1 MIKFSTVLPDDFDD
15 EILQIIKFI
24 NARNRWDKQK
34 RSLRKELIDLL
45 EASGYLKF
53 TGQVD
58 RYLISRVGESY
69 LYDVPLYKR
78 GVLSGFKG
86 KRIRVVCTASGRYGR
101 GYMAG
106 VVMETPRDRIVTKLV
121 QKYSFPDYVNNHEIV
136 YKSPRFVV
144 FLIDRK
150 ISILSDDASCGY
162 IKIVGWNSILLD
174 GKAGGPIATLYLNA
188 DGTVRGKLTRWVED
202 STFETLKEATAYLAK
217 AYRR

>member
-1 MIKFSTVLPDDFDD
+1 MIKFSTVLADDFDD
-15 EILQIIKFI
+15 EILPLIKSI
-24 NARNRWDKQK
+24 NARRQWDKQK
-34 RSLRKELIDLL
+34 RSLRERLIDLL

-78 GVLSGFKG
+78 GVLSEFKG
-86 KRIRVVCTASGRYGR
+86 KRIRVICTASGRYGR

-121 QKYSFPDYVNNHEIV
+121 QKYNFPDYVNQHEIV

-150 ISILSDDASCGY
+150 ISILSDDASCRY
-162 IKIVGWNSILLD
+162 IKVVGWNSILVD
-174 GKAGGPIATLYLNA
+174 GKAGGPIATLYLNV
-188 DGTVRGKLTRWVED
+188 DGTVRGKLTSWVED
-202 STFETLKEATAYLAK
+202 STFETLKEAMAYLTK